1 MHRMVLANAVNT
13 ERRGISKIRIE
24 NFPGGLRVLENAST
38 EVVGF
43 KRAPYIPLTSAR
55 RAKYA

>member
-1 MHRMVLANAVNT
+1 VRS
-13 ERRGISKIRIE
+13 EW
-24 NFPGGLRVLENAST
+24 GGLRVLENAST